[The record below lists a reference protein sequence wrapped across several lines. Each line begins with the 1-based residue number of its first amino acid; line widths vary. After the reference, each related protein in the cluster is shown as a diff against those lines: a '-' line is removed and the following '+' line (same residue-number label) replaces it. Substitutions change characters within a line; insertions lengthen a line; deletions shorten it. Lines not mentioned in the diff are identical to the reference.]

1 MRFVEVSPKVIGI
14 ARHRL
19 QTDGQGVSTLVAFHG
34 CPLHCRYCLNPQ
46 SLNNGR
52 YWKRYDCRTLY
63 EEVKVDELYFL
74 ATGGGVTFGGG
85 EPCLQSEFIGKFRE
99 LCGKEWLLTV
109 ETSLNVGQE
118 YVERLLPVVDRFII
132 DIKDINPDIY
142 KQYTGRDNEAVV
154 CNLRLLVERGRGE
167 DMLVRVPLI
176 PGYNTDKDRG
186 KSCRQLEMMGIKYFD
201 LFTYKM
207 N

>member
-1 MRFVEVSPKVIGI
+1 MRCVEVSPKVIGI

-132 DIKDINPDIY
+132 DIKDMNPDIISNIRVEI
-142 KQYTGRDNEAVV
+142 TRPLFAIFVCWWNEAEGRICLCVY
-154 CNLRLLVERGRGE
+154 LLFPVI
-167 DMLVRVPLI
+167 I
-176 PGYNTDKDRG
+176 PIKTGG
-186 KSCRQLEMMGIKYFD
+186 KVAGNWR
-201 LFTYKM
+201 
-207 N
+207 

>member
-1 MRFVEVSPKVIGI
+1 MRCVDLSPKVIGI

-19 QTDGQGVSTLVAFHG
+19 QTDWQGVSTLVAFHG

-74 ATGGGVTFGGG
+74 ATGGGVTFGRGTVFARA
-85 EPCLQSEFIGKFRE
+85 ELTGKFRE

-118 YVERLLPVVDRFII
+118 YVEHI
-132 DIKDINPDIY
+132 
-142 KQYTGRDNEAVV
+142 T
-154 CNLRLLVERGRGE
+154 
-167 DMLVRVPLI
+167 
-176 PGYNTDKDRG
+176 PG
-186 KSCRQLEMMGIKYFD
+186 CRSFY
-201 LFTYKM
+201 Y
-207 N
+207 

>member
-1 MRFVEVSPKVIGI
+1 MRCVEVSPKVIGI

-85 EPCLQSEFIGKFRE
+85 EPCLQSEFIGKFRNFV
-99 LCGKEWLLTV
+99 GKEWLLTV

-132 DIKDINPDIY
+132 DIKI
-142 KQYTGRDNEAVV
+142 
-154 CNLRLLVERGRGE
+154 
-167 DMLVRVPLI
+167 
-176 PGYNTDKDRG
+176 
-186 KSCRQLEMMGIKYFD
+186 
-201 LFTYKM
+201 
-207 N
+207 

>member
-1 MRFVEVSPKVIGI
+1 MRCVEVSPKVIGI

-46 SLNNGR
+46 SLDKGKF
-52 YWKRYDCRTLY
+52 WKRYDCMTLY
-63 EEVKVDELYFL
+63 EEVRGDELYFL

-85 EPCLQSEFIGKFRE
+85 EPCLQSEFIGRFRE

-132 DIKDINPDIY
+132 DIKDMNPDIY

-176 PGYNTDKDRG
+176 PGYNTDKDRE

-201 LFTYKM
+201 LFTYKI

>member
-1 MRFVEVSPKVIGI
+1 M
-14 ARHRL
+14 
-19 QTDGQGVSTLVAFHG
+19 
-34 CPLHCRYCLNPQ
+34 
-46 SLNNGR
+46 
-52 YWKRYDCRTLY
+52 
-63 EEVKVDELYFL
+63 DELYFL

-85 EPCLQSEFIGKFRE
+85 EPCVQSEFIGKFRE

-132 DIKDINPDIY
+132 DIKDMNPDIY